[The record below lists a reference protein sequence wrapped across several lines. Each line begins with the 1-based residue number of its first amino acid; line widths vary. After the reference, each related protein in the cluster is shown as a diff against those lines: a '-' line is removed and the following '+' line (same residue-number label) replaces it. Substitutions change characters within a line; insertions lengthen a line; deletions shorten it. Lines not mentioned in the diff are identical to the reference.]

1 MDLISSVSLSF
12 QRDAAVGVPHILQ
25 LVPAPPTLSDTTR
38 GNLLHEIRFFF
49 LCCFLPLE
57 SFCCGRARFAVWRL
71 AQGFSRSSTSPL
83 QPQCQVWLPQTPRV
97 SGKVAVFG
105 GQLYRLH
112 LILSALN
119 HQVTSVSA
127 SRLPPVPTPVRLAG
141 KCEQMAAAFPDMNSK
156 Y

>member
-1 MDLISSVSLSF
+1 MLPLGSHIFSSWSQPHQASLIP
-12 QRDAAVGVPHILQ
+12 REGIC
-25 LVPAPPTLSDTTR
+25 LVKSD
-38 GNLLHEIRFFF
+38 FFF

-83 QPQCQVWLPQTPRV
+83 QPPCQVWLPQTPRV

>member
-1 MDLISSVSLSF
+1 ML
-12 QRDAAVGVPHILQ
+12 A
-25 LVPAPPTLSDTTR
+25 
-38 GNLLHEIRFFF
+38 EIRFFF
-49 LCCFLPLE
+49 C
-57 SFCCGRARFAVWRL
+57 AVFSPWSCSAADVLAVRRL
-71 AQGFSRSSTSPL
+71 AQGFGRSNTAPL
-83 QPQCQVWLPQTPRV
+83 QTHCQLWLVQTPRV
-97 SGKVAVFG
+97 SGKVDVFG

-141 KCEQMAAAFPDMNSK
+141 KCEQMAAAFPDVNSK